1 MIKLIMGIM
10 LAATSASY
18 ASENSAKLLA
28 DRTRDRLGEKWV
40 QTALVIGKMESGYR
54 CDAVGPHTKHGR
66 AQGIMQV
73 LPGSARALGVS
84 PAILR
89 TCEGGIE
96 AGLRHMQLCID
107 SGVVTHAQ
115 MAACHV
121 AGAQGWKT
129 RLRNKQE
136 AYKRK
141 YVRVAARREP

>member
-1 MIKLIMGIM
+1 MIKLIMGIL

-18 ASENSAKLLA
+18 ASENSAKMLA

-96 AGLRHMQLCID
+96 AGLRHMQLCIN
-107 SGVVTHAQ
+107 SGVTTHDQ
-115 MAACHV
+115 MTACHV

-129 RLRNKQE
+129 RLRGRQE

-141 YVRVAARREP
+141 YVRIAARR

>member
-1 MIKLIMGIM
+1 MIKLVMGIM

-66 AQGIMQV
+66 APGIMQV

-89 TCEGGIE
+89 TCDGGIE